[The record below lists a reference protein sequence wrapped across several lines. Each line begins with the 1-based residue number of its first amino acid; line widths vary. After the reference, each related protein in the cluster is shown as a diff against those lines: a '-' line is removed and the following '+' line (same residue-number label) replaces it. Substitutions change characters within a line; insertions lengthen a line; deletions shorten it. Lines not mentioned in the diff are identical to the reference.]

1 VAETGYRVV
10 FNTGDDAGQTVHHVH
25 AHVLGG
31 RPLGWPPG

>member
-1 VAETGYRVV
+1 V